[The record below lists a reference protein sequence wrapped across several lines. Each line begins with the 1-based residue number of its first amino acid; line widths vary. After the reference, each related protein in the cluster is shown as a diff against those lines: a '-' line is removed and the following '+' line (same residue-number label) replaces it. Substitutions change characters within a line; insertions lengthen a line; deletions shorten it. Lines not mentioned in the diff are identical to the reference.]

1 MSGPPILLDSITDV
15 APRHA
20 GGIAVSGSHGGLYPA
35 AIASRAALKAVIL
48 NDAGK
53 GLDGAGIAG
62 ILALE
67 KTGMAAAAA
76 DCMSCEIGSAR
87 DMMERGRISTAN
99 APAIA
104 LGIVPGMGVAEAAAL
119 LAGAIRP
126 DEFLPPVE
134 EAAQTKILGRHRHV
148 VRLLDSASLVG
159 PDDTGAIVVTGSH
172 GGLIGGDPARAL
184 KAQARIAVFND
195 AGGGRNGIGFTR
207 LPALDTR
214 GVAAVTVAHDSARIG
229 EAASALATGRISA
242 CNAHAEALGAHVG
255 MPLGD
260 WIAEL
265 PPEAGS
271 HDRLGSAS

>member
-1 MSGPPILLDSITDV
+1 MTGTPILLDSITDV
-15 APRHA
+15 ARRHA

-35 AIASRAALKAVIL
+35 AIASRAALTAVIL

-62 ILALE
+62 ILALA
-67 KTGMAAAAA
+67 KVGMAAAAA

-104 LGIVPGMGVAEAAAL
+104 LGIVPGMEVAEAAAR

-126 DEFLPPVE
+126 DDILPPVE
-134 EAAQTKILGRHRHV
+134 ESARTEIVGRHRHV
-148 VRLLDSASLVG
+148 VRLVDSASLVG

-184 KAQARIAVFND
+184 KAQARVAVFND

-207 LPALDTR
+207 LPALDAR

-242 CNAHAEALGAHVG
+242 CNAHAEALQARKG

-265 PPEAGS
+265 PPAAGS
-271 HDRLGSAS
+271 EDGLARPS